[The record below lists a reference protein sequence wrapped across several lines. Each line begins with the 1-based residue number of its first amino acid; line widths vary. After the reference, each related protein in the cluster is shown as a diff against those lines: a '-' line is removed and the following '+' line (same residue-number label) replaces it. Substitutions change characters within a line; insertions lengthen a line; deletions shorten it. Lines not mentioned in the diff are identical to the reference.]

1 MNKGLEQ
8 WHEIMHSG
16 DTKALFD
23 LIHPDCVFWSPV
35 VHTPQVG
42 RDITFAYLS
51 AATDVLS
58 EGFEYTREVVSEDHA
73 VLEFTTTVDGIFVN
87 GVDIITFSDNKILEF
102 KVMVRPLKAVNAV
115 HRQMGEML
123 EKLKSASATH

>member
-1 MNKGLEQ
+1 MSKVLEQ
-8 WHEIMHSG
+8 WHEIMRSG
-16 DTKALFD
+16 NTKALFE

-42 RDITFAYLS
+42 REITFAYLS
-51 AATDVLS
+51 AASDVLS

-73 VLEFTTTVDGIFVN
+73 VLEFTTTVDGVFVN
-87 GVDIITFSDNKILEF
+87 GVDIINFSDNEILEF

-123 EKLKSASATH
+123 EKLKAASATH